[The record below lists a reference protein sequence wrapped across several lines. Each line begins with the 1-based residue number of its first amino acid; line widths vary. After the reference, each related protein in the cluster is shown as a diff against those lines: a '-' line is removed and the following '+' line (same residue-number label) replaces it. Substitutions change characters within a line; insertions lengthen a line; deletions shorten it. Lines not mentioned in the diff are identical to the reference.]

1 MSGFGVDY
9 REGRKTG
16 QTISRLGEG
25 DQIHLRF
32 GVGNLKSELTDIVLL
47 AFGSNGS
54 DVELLKRVFV
64 LFPTTRKIPLAHT
77 PLDSSNP
84 FNNSGGIFQPMEHQE
99 VISTQFTFHLIHL
112 QEWRVLQPFYMVLL
126 LWTQFAGI
134 WDSLVCF
141 HAAVQMGVLHRMDI
155 NIAKRRMQTRR
166 KVPIRKNNNPRN
178 RVNIVPFGTEAMKL
192 DELRKKSSANDET
205 TVFIRNALEC
215 KLRVGDR

>member
-1 MSGFGVDY
+1 MVKIGDKQKRCNGTVVVDTMTRCDLTAHVSGFGVDY
-9 REGRKTG
+9 REGRKTS

-32 GVGNLKSELTDIVLL
+32 GIGNLKSELTDIVLL

-54 DVELLKRVFV
+54 DVELLERVFV

-84 FNNSGGIFQPMEHQE
+84 FNNSRGIFQPMEHQE

-126 LWTQFAGI
+126 LWTQFVGI
-134 WDSLVCF
+134 WDYLVCF
-141 HAAVQMGVLHRMDI
+141 HAAVQMGVLHRIDC
-155 NIAKRRMQTRR
+155 NIAKRRMQMRR
-166 KVPIRKNNNPRN
+166 KVP
-178 RVNIVPFGTEAMKL
+178 F
-192 DELRKKSSANDET
+192 RKKLCFGGF
-205 TVFIRNALEC
+205 VF
-215 KLRVGDR
+215 